1 MEKSFAIQYMPYIN
15 LIVLIIVGIVLV
27 YVIRAK
33 NALISTLTE
42 QFKSAKDLLEMYD
55 INQLKQYTEIK
66 VENVKEEYKQKQL
79 KLDANTEKIIQ
90 DVSLP
95 WIEKYNELV
104 DLELH
109 FLLNSSDERVKQML
123 NLLPKNKEFL
133 SQLIVDIKSGK
144 LRSN

>member
-1 MEKSFAIQYMPYIN
+1 MN
-15 LIVLIIVGIVLV
+15 
-27 YVIRAK
+27 
-33 NALISTLTE
+33 
-42 QFKSAKDLLEMYD
+42 D
-55 INQLKQYTEIK
+55 INQLKHYTEIK

-79 KLDANTEKIIQ
+79 KSDSNTEKIIQ

-109 FLLNSSDERVKQML
+109 FLLNSSDERVTQML

-133 SQLIVDIKSGK
+133 SQLIADIKSGK

>member
-1 MEKSFAIQYMPYIN
+1 MEESFAVQYMPYIN
-15 LIVLIIVGIVLV
+15 LVVLIIVGIVLV
-27 YVIRAK
+27 RIIKIK
-33 NALISTLTE
+33 NALITTLTN

-79 KLDANTEKIIQ
+79 KLDSNTEKIIQ

-109 FLLNSSDERVKQML
+109 FLLNSSNERVEQML

-133 SQLIVDIKSGK
+133 SQLIKDIKLGN

>member
-1 MEKSFAIQYMPYIN
+1 MEKSFAVQYMPYIN
-15 LIVLIIVGIVLV
+15 LVVLIIVGIVLV
-27 YVIRAK
+27 RIINIK
-33 NALISTLTE
+33 NTLISTLTN

-55 INQLKQYTEIK
+55 INQLKHYTEIK

-79 KLDANTEKIIQ
+79 KSDSNTEKIIQ

-109 FLLNSSDERVKQML
+109 FLLNSSDERVTQML

-133 SQLIVDIKSGK
+133 SQLIADIKSGK